1 MSPWCDV
8 NGFPLLAFHRWISK
22 SMFHNC
28 NNGDILYLT
37 KCIIMKYNKRIGSH
51 RLLISCD
58 RLRFWIMEFKY
69 FYSCRNSFKIISIHA
84 EWYLYCHNRNFCIS
98 FHCWY
103 MRWKLEYT
111 HTELNLWLIMLYK
124 SHPKIINLHMWHYW
138 FMYDIIIFPQF
149 FFVLVYPNCPALCKS
164 FTHLHLR

>member
-1 MSPWCDV
+1 M
-8 NGFPLLAFHRWISK
+8 GFLCWLSI
-22 SMFHNC
+22 
-28 NNGDILYLT
+28 DEYLKVCFT
-37 KCIIMKYNKRIGSH
+37 IVTMA
-51 RLLISCD
+51 ISCILQNVLSWNTIKESD
-58 RLRFWIMEFKY
+58 LIVYWFLVTDYVFELWNLSTFILAVILD
-69 FYSCRNSFKIISIHA
+69 SFKIISIHA

>member
-37 KCIIMKYNKRIGSH
+37 KCIIMKYNQRIGSH
-51 RLLISCD
+51 PLLIRFD
-58 RLRFWIMEFKY
+58 RFRFEIMEFKLY
-69 FYSCRNSFKIISIHA
+69 IFYSYCVKWP
-84 EWYLYCHNRNFCIS
+84 EWMCSPIFFRFIYIYCHNRNFCIS

-138 FMYDIIIFPQF
+138 FMYDIIIFP
-149 FFVLVYPNCPALCKS
+149 
-164 FTHLHLR
+164 